1 MNFKLPNEH
10 KTAEQVAKG
19 LLSIAKL
26 AMPDT
31 YYATDSRC
39 QKARRMLNHLG
50 KLPRAERRYLPEL
63 AKDEKGKAK

>member
-1 MNFKLPNEH
+1 MTSFKLPSEY
-10 KTAEQVAKG
+10 KAAERVAKG

-31 YYATDSRC
+31 FYASDSRC
-39 QKARRMLNHLG
+39 QAARRLLNHLG

-63 AKDEKGKAK
+63 R